1 MNAPLRLSPAEQTLI
16 DQLRTRDAAEA
27 DRFAGSGLPTRKVES
42 YHYTDLKMLLRTVP
56 GLAAPVE
63 TNTAAPLDVPGAR
76 RLSIVNGK
84 PQPAFN
90 LPQGVRVDTVPG

>member
-1 MNAPLRLSPAEQTLI
+1 M
-16 DQLRTRDAAEA
+16 
-27 DRFAGSGLPTRKVES
+27 
-42 YHYTDLKMLLRTVP
+42 MLRTVP

-90 LPQGVRVDTVPG
+90 LPQGVRVDTVPGSVLTQRDDVLVRLNAALTVGGTQNLTLGGVTSGTG